1 MGKAGKGKGAPAN
14 MKDKGK
20 VVTDPR
26 FARMHTDARFQVI
39 PRKQRKVQLD
49 ERFQGRAAVLPEW
62 SPICTNGLA
71 LTRLLICWIGL
82 CRTADRQAL
91 PDTFCR

>member
-49 ERFQGRAAVLPEW
+49 ERFQGRAAAPEW
-62 SPICTNGLA
+62 PPLHKWAGSDAFID
-71 LTRLLICWIGL
+71 LL
-82 CRTADRQAL
+82 DRPMQ
-91 PDTFCR
+91 DC